1 MSFNSTFELV
11 ICSKYR
17 ATVLCFMWFS
27 VINII
32 IDCRYYRNLLIYYT
46 LIVVSIW
53 DSKYRDTI
61 EYNKKTFPPF
71 VSAFNFSFFSL
82 NFHNE
87 MFPELEVGADLHRH
101 VFTINQNIV
110 QIAKHAIQT
119 VEHTVHES
127 LKTLSRV
134 FEAHR

>member
-1 MSFNSTFELV
+1 
-11 ICSKYR
+11 
-17 ATVLCFMWFS
+17 MWFS

-101 VFTINQNIV
+101 VFTINQKIYQKNFDSSKYRYINAQYIHKEQFSVKRLVFNV
-110 QIAKHAIQT
+110 QTLALRLLKFLIEKQT
-119 VEHTVHES
+119 FM
-127 LKTLSRV
+127 L
-134 FEAHR
+134 